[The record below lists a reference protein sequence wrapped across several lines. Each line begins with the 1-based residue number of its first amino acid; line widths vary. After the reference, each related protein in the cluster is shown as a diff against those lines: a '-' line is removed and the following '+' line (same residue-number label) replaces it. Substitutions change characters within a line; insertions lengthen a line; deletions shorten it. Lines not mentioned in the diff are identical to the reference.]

1 MCLGLLVP
9 LATALLR
16 SPDDREFLERLKR
29 RDPDAA
35 AELYDRYGRVVYS
48 LVFRIVRN
56 QAVAEELVQEAFL
69 RVWHRAQFFD
79 AERGG
84 FTTWILAVARN
95 QAIDYLRSVTGR
107 QWKGEIAMDRTDEP
121 ALFQGVEEEL
131 IHSDRVRQVRSAIGK
146 LKDTHRQVIE
156 LAYFEGL
163 SQTEIAERISQP
175 LGTVKTWMRTGLK
188 LLRDEL
194 DEKVPA

>member
-1 MCLGLLVP
+1 MWILVP

-16 SPDDREFLERLKR
+16 SPEDLAFLERLKR
-29 RDPDAA
+29 REPDAA
-35 AELYDRYGRVVYS
+35 AELYDRYGRIVYS
-48 LVFRIVRN
+48 LVLRMVRN

-69 RVWHRAQFFD
+69 RVWHRSQFFD
-79 AERGG
+79 PEKGG
-84 FTTWILAVARN
+84 FATWILAVARN

-107 QWKGEIAMDRTDEP
+107 QWKGEVAMDRMDEP
-121 ALFQGVEEEL
+121 ALFQTIEEEL
-131 IHSDRVRQVRSAIGK
+131 IHTDRVRQIRSAIGK

-163 SQTEIAERISQP
+163 SQTEIAARISQP

-194 DEKVPA
+194 DTKVPA